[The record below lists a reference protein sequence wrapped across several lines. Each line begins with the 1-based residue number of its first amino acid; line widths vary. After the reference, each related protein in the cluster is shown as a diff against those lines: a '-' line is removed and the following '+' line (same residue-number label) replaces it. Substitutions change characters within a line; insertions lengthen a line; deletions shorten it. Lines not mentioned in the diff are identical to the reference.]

1 MLSIPCGRL
10 DGLQTVAAER
20 GDSPGMLTR
29 IRESIK
35 TTHLFDPDERWN
47 YAVIVN

>member
-10 DGLQTVAAER
+10 DRLQTVAAER
-20 GDSPGMLTR
+20 ADLPGVLTR
-29 IRESIK
+29 NLESIK